1 MLKTLKMIFV
11 SLQKMSVVI
20 VMKKATKLLTTKIPW
35 KPCGQLLTM
44 PFWDGGI
51 ALVERGESFV
61 KKIILCTVLASF
73 KFSNEC
79 ALIMW

>member
-1 MLKTLKMIFV
+1 MIFV

-51 ALVERGESFV
+51 ALVER
-61 KKIILCTVLASF
+61 
-73 KFSNEC
+73 
-79 ALIMW
+79 ALLRR